1 MAQYLTP
8 FFLCILGNFYHSN
21 LLFMWTK
28 LNDCGK
34 QLTIHSKLR
43 EKDDDQVKVYEIIE
57 VEFDQYKLELIDTN
71 DAAIAEKLRQV
82 LNCEQLVRHGFEVEI
97 TD

>member
-1 MAQYLTP
+1 
-8 FFLCILGNFYHSN
+8 
-21 LLFMWTK
+21 MWTK

-43 EKDDDQVKVYEIIE
+43 EKDDNQVKVYEIIE

-71 DAAIAEKLRQV
+71 DPAIAEKLQQV
-82 LNCEQLVRHGFEVEI
+82 LTCEQLVQYGFEVEAV
-97 TD
+97 D